1 MDKLNVSDS
10 LDSKGQ
16 VSIPRTHH
24 NKHSQGLK
32 LVLHPATIFSITTKE
47 LTICFPF

>member
-16 VSIPRTHH
+16 LSIPRTLH
-24 NKHSQGLK
+24 NKHSQGLN
-32 LVLHPATIFSITTKE
+32 PATISSITTKE
-47 LTICFPF
+47 LTICFSF